1 MTNTGFSR
9 RRLLQGTAAAA
20 GVAALPRVAAAAAPG
35 TVRLRSVVDV
45 QTLDP
50 AFTFSVHEH
59 NINRAQLNNLVT
71 WKKPLSW
78 EWERDAAAEITQA
91 DPTHVNFALR
101 DDIGWSNGFGPMT
114 ADDVKFSF
122 ERIKD
127 PSLQSSYQADWA
139 LLDHVEVTG
148 DRTGTIVMQQPQA
161 ALWGSTLPWVSGF
174 ILCRKAVEA
183 LEGKRVQTDMPAVS
197 GPYSVKDW
205 APKQKLTMV
214 RNDGWKGSKPAF
226 DEIQFLPIDDD
237 RAAELA
243 YEAGELDYCNVAISS
258 VPAYRQKLPAGSRF
272 VEIPI
277 LDYYWLGIN
286 CEHPNY
292 ADQRVR
298 KAVQYAIDVPAIL
311 DAAFYGVAPR
321 ATGFQTPGTVG
332 WRERNLVGSR
342 DLDKARALLAEAG
355 KANGFKTTI
364 TLVNAGVW
372 TSIAQVMQANL
383 AEVGIE
389 VEIKA
394 YDSSAFWVLGLQ
406 DQGDSY
412 KDIEL
417 YLQLFNGLPDPAFQT
432 QWFVPE
438 QIGIWNWERWNSPEY
453 KSLNDRQ
460 LGELDPKKRDALVR
474 QMQDLMED
482 SGAYTFITNGL
493 AGILHRD
500 WLAPVIRPD
509 GISLYLPGFA
519 KAT

>member
-1 MTNTGFSR
+1 MSRLPLSR
-9 RRLLQGTAAAA
+9 RRLLQGSAAAA
-20 GVAALPRVAAAAAPG
+20 GLALLPPPAAAQASG

-71 WKKPLSW
+71 WKKHLSW
-78 EWERDAAAEITQA
+78 EWEPDAAAEIAQA
-91 DPTHVNFALR
+91 DPTHVTFALR
-101 DDIGWSNGFGPMT
+101 DDIGWSNGFGAMT

-122 ERIKD
+122 ERVKD
-127 PSLQSSYQADWA
+127 PALQTSYQADWA

-148 DRTGTIVMQQPQA
+148 ERTGTIVMQKPLA
-161 ALWGSTLPWVSGF
+161 PLWGSTLPWVSGF
-174 ILCRKAVEA
+174 IMCRKAVEA
-183 LEGKRVQTDMPAVS
+183 LEGKRVQTEVPAIS
-197 GPYSVKDW
+197 GPYTVKEW
-205 APKQKLTMV
+205 VPKQRLTMV
-214 RNDGWKGSKPAF
+214 RNDGWRGAKPAF
-226 DEIQFLPIDDD
+226 DEFVFLPMDDD

-286 CEHPNY
+286 TEHANY
-292 ADQRVR
+292 QDPRVR
-298 KAVQYAIDVPAIL
+298 KAVQYALDMPAVL

-321 ATGFQTPGTVG
+321 ATGFQAPGTVG
-332 WRERNLVGSR
+332 WRDRNLVAGR
-342 DLDKARALLAEAG
+342 DLDKAKALLAEAG

-394 YDSSAFWVLGLQ
+394 YDSGAFWVLGME
-406 DQGDSY
+406 DQPSH

-438 QIGIWNWERWNSPEY
+438 QIGVWNWERWNSPEY
-453 KSLNDRQ
+453 KALNDQQ
-460 LGELDPKKRDALVR
+460 LGELDPKKRDEMVR
-474 QMQDLMED
+474 KMQDLMED

-500 WLAPVIRPD
+500 WLAPATRPD
-509 GISLYLPGFA
+509 GISLYLPGFGR
-519 KAT
+519 AT